1 MKEAVIVSAAR
12 TPVGRM
18 RGMFA
23 SLEAIDLGAA
33 AIKAAVERAEI
44 DPACIDDVI
53 FGNLGNDNYANLSR
67 VALLKAGLPITVPG
81 FTIDRQ
87 CSSGLNAIALA
98 AMMIE
103 SGHGEVFVAGGVESD
118 STRPYLMNRAK
129 QAYQLNPPEWGMRYT
144 GPEGYNYSMG
154 ETAENL
160 CDKYGITREMQDEF
174 AVASQSKAEAAV
186 KGGKFKDEIVPVVI
200 HGKKGD
206 TVFDTDEYPKFGT
219 TLEKVAKLKPAFKK
233 DGGTVTAANASG
245 INDSAAAF
253 VVMSQEKAE
262 ELLEKLKNSQT
273 ESAKTRISQL
283 EMEWKDRKEALA
295 YYEV

>member
-103 SGHGEVFVAGGVESD
+103 SGHG
-118 STRPYLMNRAK
+118 
-129 QAYQLNPPEWGMRYT
+129 
-144 GPEGYNYSMG
+144 
-154 ETAENL
+154 
-160 CDKYGITREMQDEF
+160 
-174 AVASQSKAEAAV
+174 
-186 KGGKFKDEIVPVVI
+186 
-200 HGKKGD
+200 
-206 TVFDTDEYPKFGT
+206 
-219 TLEKVAKLKPAFKK
+219 
-233 DGGTVTAANASG
+233 
-245 INDSAAAF
+245 
-253 VVMSQEKAE
+253 
-262 ELLEKLKNSQT
+262 
-273 ESAKTRISQL
+273 
-283 EMEWKDRKEALA
+283 
-295 YYEV
+295 